1 MADETRWGDT
11 HPAPERRA
19 ALRLVA
25 GDAAHQ
31 DSEERTATT
40 APQSAPSDSPVA
52 DPLRPKVPVIA
63 ILRAPSAERFAEVAA
78 VLQESGITAVE
89 FTLNS
94 AGALDALRECAG
106 FAHPVG
112 AGTVLTAAD
121 AARAVAAGAAYLIT
135 PAVIEEVIAEG
146 RRLGV
151 PVLSGAL
158 TPTEI
163 HRAWTLGSSMVK
175 VFPAAVGGPDYI
187 KAVRAPLPDIP
198 LVPTGGV
205 GLREARA
212 YLDAGAAALGIGSPL
227 LGDACAG
234 GDLDALRERA
244 LVLRDQLS

>member
-1 MADETRWGDT
+1 MADETR
-11 HPAPERRA
+11 A
-19 ALRLVA
+19 
-25 GDAAHQ
+25 
-31 DSEERTATT
+31 
-40 APQSAPSDSPVA
+40 A
-52 DPLRPKVPVIA
+52 DPLRPDIPVVA
-63 ILRAPSAERFAEVAA
+63 ILRAPSAKRFAEVTA

-94 AGALDALRECAG
+94 AGALDAIRDCAG

-112 AGTVLTAAD
+112 AGTVLTAQD
-121 AARAVAAGAAYLIT
+121 AERAVDAGAAYLIT

-151 PVLSGAL
+151 PVISGAL

-163 HRAWTLGSSMVK
+163 HRAWTAGSSMVK
-175 VFPAAVGGPDYI
+175 VFPASIGGPEYI

-205 GLREARA
+205 GLGEARA

-227 LGDACAG
+227 IGDACAG

-244 LVLRDQLS
+244 LVLRDQLP